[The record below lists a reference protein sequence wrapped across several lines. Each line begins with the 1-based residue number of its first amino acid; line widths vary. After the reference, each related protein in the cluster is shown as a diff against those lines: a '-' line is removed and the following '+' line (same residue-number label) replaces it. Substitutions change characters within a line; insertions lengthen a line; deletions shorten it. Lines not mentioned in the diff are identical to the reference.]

1 MRQASSQYLENIDPK
16 EAEEAAGFQRDY
28 AGALEWCGE
37 SCEELLRCAG
47 MSSEADSAVRGTRVL
62 DIWAHHVCVAQRSE
76 DTRIVRSLRAGHVRE
91 SDIVQALLSDTSHD
105 DLLKLQRLQCERMA
119 MQKWQGLSTPKLY
132 ERAIKEKLYQ
142 PLEDSALLD
151 KLCYEPTKFRTDVL
165 HHIVQRKWGAQLAD
179 VEDEAVV

>member
-1 MRQASSQYLENIDPK
+1 MNCMKLVQLHVAFEDFHTEPAQANQLGRKMKWFSVHGVFQIQLVEQ
-16 EAEEAAGFQRDY
+16 ACAGLD
-28 AGALEWCGE
+28 LNPIT
-37 SCEELLRCAG
+37 LLR
-47 MSSEADSAVRGTRVL
+47 
-62 DIWAHHVCVAQRSE
+62 
-76 DTRIVRSLRAGHVRE
+76 
-91 SDIVQALLSDTSHD
+91 

-142 PLEDSALLD
+142 QLEDSALLD